1 VATVAVP
8 VRALPVFAAT
18 PKPTDPFAVP
28 VAPEVMVIHDSLL
41 VAVHAQPA
49 PAVTVTVP
57 VVAAAPTFW
66 MEGAIE

>member
-1 VATVAVP
+1 VAIVAVP

-18 PKPTDPFAVP
+18 LKLTDPFAVP
-28 VAPEVMVIHDSLL
+28 VAPDVMAIHESLL
-41 VAVHAQPA
+41 VAVHLQPA

-66 MEGAIE
+66 VEGAIE

>member
-1 VATVAVP
+1 VAIVAVP
-8 VRALPVFAAT
+8 VRAPPVFAAT
-18 PKPTDPFAVP
+18 LKPTAPFAVP
-28 VAPEVMVIHDSLL
+28 VAPDVIAIHASLL

-66 MEGAIE
+66 LEGAIE